1 MQISEARTRPLKE
14 LAREIFLDTLAE
26 VDVGRAFERKLEL
39 RGSLLAFGTDS
50 VDLAAFERL
59 WVVSLGKA
67 AWATLD
73 GLLKALGP
81 EHLPSRGVVVS
92 NVATQHAPAG
102 FLAFQGG
109 HPVPNAGSLAAAE
122 AILQLA
128 READEKTLLFFLIS
142 GGGSALAEKALAA
155 GGTLDDLQTLNR
167 VLVGCGASIDEINAV
182 RKHLSAFKGGRLA
195 EAAARAHK
203 VTFLL
208 SDVPE
213 GKLATIAS
221 GPTLPDPTTVET
233 CYEVVRRYQLLPQFP
248 ASIRALFEKQQL
260 HETPKAGA
268 AAFARAQTFL
278 LLSSHDV
285 IHAAHRAAGA
295 RGFHAECDM
304 TPDDWELPRA
314 AAYLLAR
321 LEAMRAS
328 ADRNPDKSGQ
338 VVCATEPGQN
348 TEMVGQA
355 FLPAGSPFCLISG
368 GEILC
373 PVTGDGRGGRNQAFV
388 LHCVEKIAGREMAV
402 LSAGTDG
409 IDGNSPA
416 AGAVADGETLAR
428 SRAGMLDPEDFFRRS
443 DSFRFFDAL
452 GDAVVTGPQ
461 QNNLRDL
468 RLFLSR

>member
-1 MQISEARTRPLKE
+1 MQLSEARTRPLKD

-26 VDVGRAFERKLEL
+26 VEVGRAFERKIKRHPSTALRTGGHRLTFGPEGVEL
-39 RGSLLAFGTDS
+39 D
-50 VDLAAFERL
+50 AFERI
-59 WVVSLGKA
+59 WAVSIGKA
-67 AWATLD
+67 AWATLE

-81 EHLPSRGVVVS
+81 DYRPSRGVVVS
-92 NVATQHAPAG
+92 NVPPRAAPQG

-109 HPVPNAGSLAAAE
+109 HPVPNSGSVAAAE

-142 GGGSALAEKALAA
+142 GGGSALVEKPLAENDS
-155 GGTLDDLQTLNR
+155 LDDLQTLNR
-167 VLVGCGASIDEINAV
+167 LLVGCGASIDEINAV

-203 VTFLL
+203 ITFLL

-233 CYEVVRRYQLLPQFP
+233 CYEVVRRYALLPQFP
-248 ASIRALFEKQQL
+248 GSIRPLFEKKAL
-260 HETPKAGA
+260 KETPKAGA
-268 AAFARAQTFL
+268 EAFERAQTSL

-285 IHAAHRAAGA
+285 THAAHRAAGA
-295 RGFHAECDM
+295 RGFHAECEM
-304 TPDDWELPRA
+304 TIDDWELPRA
-314 AAYLLAR
+314 AAYMLER
-321 LEAMRAS
+321 LEDMRRAHP
-328 ADRNPDKSGQ
+328 A
-338 VVCATEPGQN
+338 EP
-348 TEMVGQA
+348 
-355 FLPAGSPFCLISG
+355 LCLIAG

-373 PVTGDGRGGRNQAFV
+373 PVTGDGQGGRNQAFV

-428 SRAGMLDPEDFFRRS
+428 ARARGLDPVDSFRRS
-443 DSFRFFDAL
+443 DSFRFFEAL
-452 GDAVVTGPQ
+452 GDAIVTGPQ

-468 RLFLSR
+468 RVLLAR